1 MGIEWVAL
9 SIFRVKPTSRP
20 RNINMLL
27 KFMQTLFY
35 TIFLLLPALY
45 HKKDKYR

>member
-9 SIFRVKPTSRP
+9 SIFSVKPTSRP
-20 RNINMLL
+20 RNINISL